1 MSTSRGGQSRCRA
14 TGRGRKVPAFARANN
29 PTVGPPRSRPF
40 ARGSLPLVS
49 DAAIRSLRR
58 PRLNRR
64 LPLRIA
70 GEAARLARV
79 SSAGVL
85 AWILAAGGFIA
96 CAVGG
101 GDRSGGLTYYLSA
114 DPPSL
119 DPALSTDVQSGEMV
133 TLLFDNLV
141 QFDVDG
147 QLRPGLAT
155 RWEADRS
162 ARVYTFHLRKG
173 ATFHDGRRIDAGVVR
188 ASMLRALAPGSRAGR
203 QWPLFPIN
211 GAREYANAT
220 AKDVPGIS
228 VPDDSTIVFTL
239 GQPLNIFPKF
249 LAMPVAAV
257 VPTPTA
263 SAFGEAPI
271 GSGPWRFVS
280 WSHDD
285 ALVLARNPTYWGG
298 PPKEDTLTVR
308 IIPEA
313 LTQAAEYETGQLDV
327 VEIPFGETR
336 RWETAHPDE
345 LQRRPTI
352 RDLYIALNT
361 TRGPLRDV
369 RVRRALN
376 LAVDV
381 GTLLRTQMAGRGLR
395 AAGAIP
401 PGILG
406 YDSTR
411 APYSWDTAGARRL
424 LSEAGF
430 PNGFKVQLWRNKR
443 EEFARIAQSVQQ
455 DLAVLG
461 IEVEIVERDAPAVR
475 ATVRNGGADLYL
487 GDWYADYPDPENFSY
502 PLFHSSN
509 RGPGGN
515 YAFLVDSTLD
525 SMIVRAR
532 STPDTLEKA
541 RLARAVDARV
551 FDLAPWIFL
560 WFPVD
565 VWAEQ
570 PNVKGWHIPAVFTG
584 QRWLQVARVR

>member
-1 MSTSRGGQSRCRA
+1 M
-14 TGRGRKVPAFARANN
+14 GRGRKVPAFARANN
-29 PTVGPPRSRPF
+29 AAVGPPRSGPF

-58 PRLNRR
+58 LRLNRR
-64 LPLRIA
+64 LPLRTA
-70 GEAARLARV
+70 GAAARLARAA
-79 SSAGVL
+79 SAGVL
-85 AWILAAGGFIA
+85 AWIVAAGGFIA

-570 PNVKGWHIPAVFTG
+570 PDVKGWHIPAVFTG